1 MPKSIIWIL
10 FILPQIGFAQPA
22 SFNEGGFIQT
32 EYMIELPVEIV
43 RDKWIVK
50 VEVGGIMRRFLVDTG
65 APLCVTKSLVDEL
78 NLEIKKKIPVRD
90 VNGASDSL
98 GIINFPSLFLD
109 KAELK
114 DVPAVVLN
122 DNVFTECFQLDG
134 FIGSNALRNSVIQFD
149 HKKSMIRIT
158 NNAQNLSIQNSNPV
172 AIVMDNQS
180 GPYLTVSLS
189 RKAKDRLLFDSGSDD
204 FYSISTSK
212 LKQFKR
218 VKGFEVI
225 MTSTG
230 AGSIGLYGAATS
242 NETHRVLIPQ
252 LNFLGTS
259 FSNVLTETSTSRSR
273 IGAAMLKYGVLTLDY
288 KNKQSYFDPF
298 QVPVEFAESHW
309 EITMSYEDNKLVVGK
324 IWSAE
329 LQKKIS
335 PGDHIIRINDS
346 DTENPDF
353 CFLLKNTL
361 QNNPTAKLKIK
372 TQQGDVIDVVI
383 RKQSR

>member
-1 MPKSIIWIL
+1 MSKSIIWVL
-10 FILPQIGFAQPA
+10 FVLPQIVFAQPD
-22 SFNEGGFIQT
+22 SFNEGGFVQA
-32 EYMIELPVEIV
+32 EYTIELPIEIV
-43 RDKWIVK
+43 RDKWIAQ

-90 VNGASDSL
+90 VNGSSDSL
-98 GIINFPSLFLD
+98 GIISFPSLMLG
-109 KAELK
+109 KEELK
-114 DVPAVVLN
+114 DIPAIVLH
-122 DNVFTECFQLDG
+122 DNVFTECLQLDG
-134 FIGSNALRNSVIQFD
+134 FIGSNMLRNSVVQFD
-149 HKKSMIRIT
+149 FKKSVIRISSSL
-158 NNAQNLSIQNSNPV
+158 QNLLIQNSNPI
-172 AIVMDNQS
+172 AIVLDKQS

-189 RKAKDRLLFDSGSDD
+189 RKAKERLLFDSGSDD

-225 MTSTG
+225 MTSAG
-230 AGSIGLYGAATS
+230 AGSIGLYGPAKS
-242 NETHRVLIPQ
+242 SETHRVAIAKFD
-252 LNFLGTS
+252 FLGTS
-259 FSNVLTETSTSRSR
+259 FNNVVTETSTSRSR

-288 KNKQSYFDPF
+288 KNKQSYFDPY
-298 QVPVEFAESHW
+298 QVSVEFAESHW
-309 EITMSYEDNKLVVGK
+309 EINLSYDDNKLVVGK

-335 PGDHIIRINDS
+335 PGDQIIQINDS
-346 DTENPDF
+346 NTENPDF

-372 TQQGDVIDVVI
+372 TQQEEVIDVVI
-383 RKQSR
+383 RKQ